1 MARSCHLTCLKMEGN
16 NLLKNQGFEA
26 NLALVSAYDPS
37 LGWA

>member
-1 MARSCHLTCLKMEGN
+1 MACSCQPNWKKMEGN

-26 NLALVSAYDPS
+26 NLELISAYDPA